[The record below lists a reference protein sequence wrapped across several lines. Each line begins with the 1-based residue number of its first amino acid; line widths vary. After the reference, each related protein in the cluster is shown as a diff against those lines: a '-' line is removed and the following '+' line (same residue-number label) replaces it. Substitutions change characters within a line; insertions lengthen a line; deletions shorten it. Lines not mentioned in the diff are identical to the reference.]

1 MISPAMPPAS
11 TTTREPI
18 KGNTYPVRGELRALD
33 GEWDGAARAWLVP
46 VEHAK
51 KAREIVKNQ
60 ATKR

>member
-1 MISPAMPPAS
+1 MPLEHP
-11 TTTREPI
+11 TTREPI

-33 GEWDGAARAWLVP
+33 GEWDGAARVWWVP
-46 VEHAK
+46 VEFAK